1 MIDDLAAVTCVLAVN
16 EGRQRAGEG
25 LIVQMRVEDQV
36 NEERMSVLPAG
47 YICLPH
53 SFINPPSL
61 DAEC

>member
-1 MIDDLAAVTCVLAVN
+1 MAVN